1 MQFLPGRTCLFPVD
15 VAAGLGRIVF
25 NCVVAACARL
35 RDRDVPLSG
44 EAVEEFAASYGYEE
58 ENDLSHVVDG
68 RLATS
73 AGSID
78 QLLTDI
84 MKSTPSRDAAGNL

>member
-1 MQFLPGRTCLFPVD
+1 MNINPAL
-15 VAAGLGRIVF
+15 F

-35 RDRDVPLSG
+35 RDRGVSLSG